1 MSSHRSAIL
10 TVLILGVGLGAC
22 ATLKPDRY
30 RRADPAQ
37 PCADQRVAVYFE
49 SESSEIGPES
59 RAVISAAAKPAKR
72 CRVLNVEVVGLAD
85 ATGAP
90 GANLELSKRRAAS
103 VTAALAASGLP
114 TKDLKVTAAGQ
125 AGATTADGKSAPLR
139 RRAEVVMHM
148 GPR

>member
-1 MSSHRSAIL
+1 M
-10 TVLILGVGLGAC
+10 
-22 ATLKPDRY
+22 
-30 RRADPAQ
+30 
-37 PCADQRVAVYFE
+37 
-49 SESSEIGPES
+49 
-59 RAVISAAAKPAKR
+59 ISAAAKPAKR

-114 TKDLKVTAAGQ
+114 TKDLKVTAGGQ

-148 GPR
+148 APR